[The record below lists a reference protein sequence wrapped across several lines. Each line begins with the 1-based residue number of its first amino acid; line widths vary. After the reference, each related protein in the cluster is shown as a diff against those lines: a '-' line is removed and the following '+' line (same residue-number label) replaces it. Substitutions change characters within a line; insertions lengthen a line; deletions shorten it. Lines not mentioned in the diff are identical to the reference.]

1 MIVFNFAIIYYL
13 LLYNIVWYTHIYI
26 YNMHARIC
34 QIILWKANAPAPM
47 AMVSPVPVV
56 PCNPGQLG
64 G

>member
-1 MIVFNFAIIYYL
+1 MVH
-13 LLYNIVWYTHIYI
+13 TYI